1 MGKLTRKESESIRAR
16 IKSITD
22 GYRGSEKIREEFFA
36 KPKISEL
43 RIWFDRAPMVQ
54 LTPEELEVVR
64 KKATWEIIKT
74 VIRHQRNVVKSS
86 DDLIKW
92 YETLKPINRSYLW
105 TTMMMENRVD
115 KKYRI
120 SIVKEML
127 NYGNPNY
134 QRDIIQIMDRG
145 IMNSDENFWHTI
157 LGLVVDYINNDQPSK
172 DTILGYWA
180 ETNSLDIVTNIK
192 GFESEALYE
201 LTGKEHYL
209 PQAAKDLFLF

>member
-1 MGKLTRKESESIRAR
+1 
-16 IKSITD
+16 
-22 GYRGSEKIREEFFA
+22 
-36 KPKISEL
+36 
-43 RIWFDRAPMVQ
+43 
-54 LTPEELEVVR
+54 
-64 KKATWEIIKT
+64 
-74 VIRHQRNVVKSS
+74 
-86 DDLIKW
+86 
-92 YETLKPINRSYLW
+92 
-105 TTMMMENRVD
+105 MMMENRVD